1 MFQFQIEAR
10 DERDIR
16 RGTTSYDVVVAGT
29 SAARNALAELAGE
42 DPRARAELDAFAG
55 LEDLTIAAER
65 YPQIRVCPVA

>member
-16 RGTTSYDVVVAGT
+16 RGTSSYDLVVE
-29 SAARNALAELAGE
+29 SAAAARAALGELAGE
-42 DPRARAELDAFAG
+42 DRRARAELDAFEG
-55 LEDLTIAAER
+55 FEDLTIATAR